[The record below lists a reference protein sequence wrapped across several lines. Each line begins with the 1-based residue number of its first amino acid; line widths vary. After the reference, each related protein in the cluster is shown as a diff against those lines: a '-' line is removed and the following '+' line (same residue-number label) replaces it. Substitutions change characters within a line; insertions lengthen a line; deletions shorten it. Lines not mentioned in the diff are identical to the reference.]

1 MPIMAT
7 RGTSDSRKKR
17 RDTDLLRM
25 RGKPTC
31 NARNGHQGDKYPM
44 DPEGP
49 DVANAFGV
57 TVLLLPLDLGGIAC
71 VIHLLNNMRNNY

>member
-1 MPIMAT
+1 MPE
-7 RGTSDSRKKR
+7 RKI

-31 NARNGHQGDKYPM
+31 NARNGHEGDKDPM

-49 DVANAFGV
+49 DVANAFGIA
-57 TVLLLPLDLGGIAC
+57 VLLLPLDLGGIAC
-71 VIHLLNNMRNNY
+71 VIHLLNNMRKKINCRLGSPVC